1 MTFTAKTTAIKSLQ
15 GGLWWNVA
23 SVLCQGPVN
32 FSFKK
37 QGKTKTWQ
45 TRDKEER
52 WLSCLSSWQRGTR
65 KGRKRGVV
73 CLTGVRQ
80 AMTTD
85 CRSACQAG
93 FCPSGS
99 LSVGVQRAREECVC
113 PTVPRFPWHVNT
125 TIFQSKECEATTHI
139 KKFSKATEHDCLCC
153 CVHVPPA
160 LSKVH
165 CHFYKV
171 AA

>member
-15 GGLWWNVA
+15 GGPCWNVA

-52 WLSCLSSWQRGTR
+52 ERWLSCLSSWQRGTR
-65 KGRKRGVV
+65 KGRKRGIV

-85 CRSACQAG
+85 CRSACQTG

-113 PTVPRFPWHVNT
+113 PCKYHN
-125 TIFQSKECEATTHI
+125 FQSRVWGYHSYQEVFKGNRA
-139 KKFSKATEHDCLCC
+139 SKHNCLCC
-153 CVHVPPA
+153 CVHVPQA